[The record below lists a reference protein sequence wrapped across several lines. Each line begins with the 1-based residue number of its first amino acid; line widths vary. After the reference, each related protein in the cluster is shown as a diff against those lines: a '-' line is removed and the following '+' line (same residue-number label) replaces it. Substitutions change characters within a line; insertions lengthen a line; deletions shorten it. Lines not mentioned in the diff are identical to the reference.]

1 MWLQQW
7 ANQVSCSRN
16 TFKSPRYVCAC
27 AGNQAGFLEQQA
39 LRSLAG
45 GNVAAAIH
53 RLGLCKEALL
63 QECRASGH
71 TPELCCRLGDVI
83 GTQVRQHAY
92 TQSML
97 YRPKCGQVRARE
109 MYLSRTMCT

>member
-1 MWLQQW
+1 M
-7 ANQVSCSRN
+7 
-16 TFKSPRYVCAC
+16 CAC
-27 AGNQAGFLEQQA
+27 AGDQAGFLEQQA

-63 QECRASGH
+63 EDCRASGY

-83 GTQVRQHAY
+83 GTQVRQHAC
-92 TQSML
+92 TWSML
-97 YRPKCGQVRARE
+97 CRPECGVVRARE
-109 MYLSRTMCT
+109 MYLSRIVCT